1 MLRIIDLNG
10 KHYPVE
16 GTTTLEEQ
24 LSSDEKLTV
33 RIPYSENNS
42 KFIDQVSSK
51 WRIKGVKGYDDN
63 TEYIVDII
71 SRSTVGK
78 KPKLELKCTLYGIEL
93 MRNKRYYD
101 YHDTGYSLSGVM
113 NAVFKDIPLTY
124 RIVDDYDYNI
134 EMESFGDGQ
143 SVLEIFS
150 TAIELW
156 EMEFVIN
163 GNVVEIYK
171 HVVRRPNYILHD
183 NINAKNVNLEED
195 GTNFWTYVRAY
206 GDINEGEPLNTAG
219 VSTSYTHP
227 LANVA
232 MIGKKE
238 APPIKLI
245 NNDNTSPYADVIK
258 GQLEQMAKDL
268 IDNSLKITVTADFIA
283 LKDYPEAFPR
293 IADEITFRATN
304 INYEVIV
311 RLIGI
316 TTERTNKGEILK
328 QTVTFGD
335 QPIVKR
341 HVSNI
346 NFAAQFIS
354 DLHANK
360 VKISNTMLDSAIQVA
375 TQMLLNARTELKFT
389 EASGIWA
396 VNKQNPQEVVV
407 YNSAGLGIS
416 DDGGTTFRNAIT
428 GAGIV
433 ADAITSGTLDTKL
446 LTIAGTTGVLVI
458 SGDTLNITNPDNPSQ
473 FLEMSPKGAFFKG
486 GFITIETSSG
496 RKVVENGYV
505 KGNKAVSDTLPYSYG
520 PDVSLG
526 TGSGSQ
532 YIVTTSDTYQHCAFF
547 SFSHEAR
554 YLRVRVTLNTLS
566 SAAAGRARIRSGGV
580 YSNEVRTSSS
590 TPGVEY
596 GQVLTLDLGEP
607 LDYGATRFAYVEFR
621 KEGIS
626 GSLGIRINTRE
637 QTDFI

>member
-51 WRIKGVKGYDDN
+51 WRIKGVKGHDDN

-113 NAVFKDIPLTY
+113 NAVFKDMPLTY
-124 RIVDDYDYNI
+124 RIVDDYDHNI

-195 GTNFWTYVRAY
+195 GTNFYTYVRAY
-206 GDINEGEPLNTAG
+206 GDINDGEPLSTAG

-245 NNDNTSPYADVIK
+245 NNDNTSPYASVIRE
-258 GQLEQMAKDL
+258 QLQQMAKDL
-268 IDNSLKITVTADFIA
+268 VDNSLKITVTADFIA

-304 INYEVIV
+304 INYEVVV

-316 TTERTNKGEILK
+316 TTDRTSKGEILK

-354 DLHANK
+354 DLHNNK
-360 VKISNTMLDSAIQVA
+360 TKISNTMLDSAIQVA

-433 ADAITSGTLDTKL
+433 ADAITSGTLDTRL
-446 LTIAGTTGVLVI
+446 LTISGTTGVFTI
-458 SGDTLNITNPDNPSQ
+458 SGDRLLAVDPNNSNKWVEIAPGQVTINGGGLTVNRPDGGVPTIINGMNSMSFSVWRYHPQFMGPEVLIDGAYFRTKSTNVQTFDAFSVVHNTRYL
-473 FLEMSPKGAFFKG
+473 FIVLEVKMG
-486 GFITIETSSG
+486 G
-496 RKVVENGYV
+496 
-505 KGNKAVSDTLPYSYG
+505 SDT
-520 PDVSLG
+520 V
-526 TGSGSQ
+526 
-532 YIVTTSDTYQHCAFF
+532 
-547 SFSHEAR
+547 
-554 YLRVRVTLNTLS
+554 
-566 SAAAGRARIRSGGV
+566 SGGV
-580 YSNEVRTSSS
+580 YVKGFGNTDIYQYQLFTGTNTRNATFKI
-590 TPGVEY
+590 
-596 GQVLTLDLGEP
+596 DLGVP
-607 LDYGATRFAYVEFR
+607 TGQR
-621 KEGIS
+621 KYFYLQMKTGNDLNSVYAREIS
-626 GSLGIRINTRE
+626 IGQGDMNVDDSI
-637 QTDFI
+637 

>member
-51 WRIKGVKGYDDN
+51 WRIKGVKGHDDN

-113 NAVFKDIPLTY
+113 NAVFKDMPLTY
-124 RIVDDYDYNI
+124 RIVDDYDHNI

-163 GNVVEIYK
+163 GSVVEIYK

-195 GTNFWTYVRAY
+195 GTNFYTYVRAY
-206 GDINEGEPLNTAG
+206 GDINDGEPLVDAG

-245 NNDNTSPYADVIK
+245 NNDNTSPYASVIK
-258 GQLEQMAKDL
+258 SQLEQMAKDL
-268 IDNSLKITVTADFIA
+268 VDNSLKITVTADFIA
-283 LKDYPEAFPR
+283 LKDYPEAFPQ

-316 TTERTNKGEILK
+316 TTDRTNKGEILK
-328 QTVTFGD
+328 RTVTFGD

-354 DLHANK
+354 DLHENK
-360 VKISNTMLDSAIQVA
+360 TKISNTMLDSAIQVA

-433 ADAITSGTLDTKL
+433 ADAITSGTLDTRL
-446 LTIAGTTGVLVI
+446 LTISGTTGVFTI
-458 SGDTLNITNPDNPSQ
+458 SGDRLLAVDPNNTNKWVEIAPGQVTINGGGLTVNRPDGGVPTIINGMMTMAFGVWRYHPQ
-473 FLEMSPKGAFFKG
+473 FTGPGVTIDANYFKTFNTDNTVFDAFAIKHDSRYLKVRLECKMIGSETVSGAVMVNGFGGSDFFQSG
-486 GFITIETSSG
+486 LIRGTTAQSVNFTI
-496 RKVVENGYV
+496 
-505 KGNKAVSDTLPYSYG
+505 D
-520 PDVSLG
+520 LG
-526 TGSGSQ
+526 TPTGTLKYFYLQFRTGN
-532 YIVTTSDTYQHCAFF
+532 TTYPIMAREIIIYQ
-547 SFSHEAR
+547 E
-554 YLRVRVTLNTLS
+554 
-566 SAAAGRARIRSGGV
+566 
-580 YSNEVRTSSS
+580 
-590 TPGVEY
+590 
-596 GQVLTLDLGEP
+596 D
-607 LDYGATRFAYVEFR
+607 
-621 KEGIS
+621 
-626 GSLGIRINTRE
+626 
-637 QTDFI
+637 

>member
-71 SRSTVGK
+71 SRSNVGK

-124 RIVDDYDYNI
+124 RIVDDYDHNI

-163 GNVVEIYK
+163 GSVVEIYK

-195 GTNFWTYVRAY
+195 GTNFYTYVRAY
-206 GDINEGEPLNTAG
+206 GDINEGEPLADAG

-245 NNDNTSPYADVIK
+245 NNDNTSPYASVIK
-258 GQLEQMAKDL
+258 SQLEQMAKDL
-268 IDNSLKITVTADFIA
+268 VDNSLKITVTADFIA

-316 TTERTNKGEILK
+316 TTDRTNKGEILK

-335 QPIVKR
+335 QPRFKR
-341 HVSNI
+341 HVNNI

-433 ADAITSGTLDTKL
+433 ADAITSGTLDTRL
-446 LTIAGTTGVLVI
+446 LTISGTTGVFTI
-458 SGDTLNITNPDNPSQ
+458 SGDRLLAVDPNNTNKWVEIAPGQVTINGGGLTVNRPDGGTPTIFNGMISMALGVWRYHPQ
-473 FLEMSPKGAFFKG
+473 FMNNAVSIDGVFFK
-486 GFITIETSSG
+486 TSSIDA
-496 RKVVENGYV
+496 VVFDAFALKHDSRYLTVELECRMS
-505 KGNKAVSDTLPYSYG
+505 GNETTSGAVSVTDFGYTAKGLYQASIFR
-520 PDVSLG
+520 G
-526 TGSGSQ
+526 TSPQSVKFK
-532 YIVTTSDTYQHCAFF
+532 I
-547 SFSHEAR
+547 
-554 YLRVRVTLNTLS
+554 
-566 SAAAGRARIRSGGV
+566 
-580 YSNEVRTSSS
+580 
-590 TPGVEY
+590 
-596 GQVLTLDLGEP
+596 DLGVPTGELRYIYLNLKTGNSSIP
-607 LDYGATRFAYVEFR
+607 AYA
-621 KEGIS
+621 
-626 GSLGIRINTRE
+626 RE
-637 QTDFI
+637 IILYQGD